1 MHLFWREVKGFTGW
15 WVVCSVGLGV
25 TMLPN
30 SKVNPRV
37 TTRNIRI
44 VDTIY
49 GGFKRR
55 IHCRCTLYK
64 TSTVSG
70 IKSPFPRRACRVY
83 GKTSTILFS
92 TMNSPGFSGSPA
104 TGIHP
109 RRKLL
114 TVHGGL
120 NLFTGVQ
127 PMRAF
132 GYLLRGSP
140 LHTSLISN
148 TSFLYVHRL
157 AKNVCFKRGCRSGSG
172 TCSAGVCAHPRVRH
186 VLGINFRCTVGQGGR
201 LAIISGTGIL
211 TSSHL

>member
-1 MHLFWREVKGFTGW
+1 MGGAVSF
-15 WVVCSVGLGV
+15 GV
-25 TMLPN
+25 TILTN
-30 SKVNPRV
+30 SNVNPRV
-37 TTRNIRI
+37 SAMNISI
-44 VDTIY
+44 VATIY
-49 GGFKRR
+49 RGFKRG
-55 IHCRCTLYK
+55 IGCRCTVYN

-70 IKSPFPRRACRVY
+70 INSPFPRTACRTY
-83 GKTSTILFS
+83 GGTSTMLFS

-109 RRKLL
+109 RRNLL

-120 NLFTGVQ
+120 KLFTGVH
-127 PMRAF
+127 PIRAF

-140 LHTSLISN
+140 LHTRLISN

-157 AKNVCFKRGCRSGSG
+157 ANNVCFNRGCRSGSG

-186 VLGINFRCTVGQGGR
+186 VLGIKFRCTVGHDGR